1 MMRKKSVAGIL
12 WLLSVIFT
20 LQVKAQASQPEIKPM
35 RLNITFEKTTNLIF
49 PYAVKSVD
57 KGSKDVLAQI
67 AGGVENIL
75 QVKAAK
81 QGFTETN
88 LTVVTADGK
97 LYSFLLSYTLSN
109 PDLNIRLDNHARTL
123 KPDALFAVSTDNDAR
138 IQDLAEQVAVKKGI
152 LNKKDKNSGMSLGLT
167 GIYIHGDMLYFQ
179 LQLENNSQI
188 NYDISQL
195 RFFIRDNNQAKRT
208 AVQEQQLQPVQY
220 AGNTRLIRGNT
231 AQTIVVVLPKFTIPD
246 KKHLGIQLMEQNGG
260 RNLSMDIKNNILVKA
275 RSI

>member
-1 MMRKKSVAGIL
+1 MRKKSVAGIL